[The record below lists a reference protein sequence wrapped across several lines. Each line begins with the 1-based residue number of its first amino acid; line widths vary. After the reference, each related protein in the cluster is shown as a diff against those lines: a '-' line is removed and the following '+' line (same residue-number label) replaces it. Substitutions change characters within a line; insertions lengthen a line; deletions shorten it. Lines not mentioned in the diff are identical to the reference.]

1 MKIFKS
7 LEDSSLL
14 IKDACQTIQNEA
26 QEQKVRSFS
35 MLLGILAASLL

>member
-1 MKIFKS
+1 MKIFKC

-26 QEQKVRSFS
+26 QERKVRSFS